1 MKPAPSHRPSRA
13 LRRFAVIAATAFAFV
28 LSGLIAVPAQAA
40 PDYIYPTASR
50 TVSDNFADHV
60 RRGSANPGTDYA
72 VPVGTSV
79 QAVRAGTVTM
89 SQWWGDGGN
98 AVRIDH
104 GGGVVTEYLHN
115 SVLRVSVGQRVQQGE
130 TIALSG
136 NTGSSTGPH
145 LHIVLRINGVNVD
158 FEKYVGTG
166 SGGTLDSSA
175 LTYAAVLADGGTAIA
190 KDDLYGSWTTL
201 TGGVE
206 DIAVAS
212 TAAGPV
218 VVVLT
223 KDGTVLSKHGLGGTW
238 TTQTSGSRAIAL
250 TADETTGVSLAVLQK
265 DGTLI
270 AKTGLNAPWVTLTSG
285 VSDVSIASDPVHG
298 LTVAAVMGDSVVVK
312 SGLFG
317 GWVPVVSPAV
327 RVAVASDSVNGPT
340 IVALSTTGVVWAKTG
355 ISAPWLTLTSGVT
368 SIAVASD
375 PSTGP
380 TVGVIQSNG
389 DAIVKSGA
397 LNAPWVGVVSG
408 AQQLSI
414 NSDPRRGPTMM
425 YLSTAGGAA
434 VKYGIGGTWTTIT
447 AGATAIA
454 LP

>member
-1 MKPAPSHRPSRA
+1 MKILNSRV
-13 LRRFAVIAATAFAFV
+13 RRGVGVATAALALV
-28 LSGLIAVPAQAA
+28 GLTLTTVPAQAA
-40 PDYIYPTASR
+40 PDYIYPTHSR
-50 TVSDNFADHV
+50 QVSDTFADHV
-60 RRGSANPGTDYA
+60 SRGSSNPGTDYA

-89 SQWWGDGGN
+89 AGWWGDGGN
-98 AVRIDH
+98 TVRIDH

-115 SVLRVSVGQRVQQGE
+115 SALLVSNGQRVQQGE
-130 TIALSG
+130 SIARSG

-166 SGGTLDSSA
+166 SSAPVSSSA

-201 TGGVE
+201 TSNVE
-206 DIAVAS
+206 KTVVAS

-218 VVVLT
+218 VVVLL
-223 KDGTVLSKHGLGGTW
+223 KNGTVLSKQGLGGTW
-238 TTQTSGSRAIAL
+238 TTQTSGARAIAL
-250 TADETTGVSLAVLQK
+250 TADETTGVSLAVLLST
-265 DGTLI
+265 GTLI

-317 GWVPVVSPAV
+317 GWVPIVSPAV
-327 RVAVASDSVNGPT
+327 RVAVASDPANGPT
-340 IVALSTTGVVWAKTG
+340 FVALSTTGVVWAKTG
-355 ISAPWLTLTSGVT
+355 ISAPWVTLTSGAT

-380 TVGVIQSNG
+380 TVGTVQSNG
-389 DAIVKSGA
+389 DVIVKSGT
-397 LNAPWVGVVSG
+397 LYAPWVGVVSH
-408 AQQLSI
+408 AKELVI
-414 NSDPRRGPTMM
+414 NSDPGRGPTMM
-425 YLSTAGGAA
+425 YLSTDGGVA
-434 VKYGIGGTWTTIT
+434 VKYGIGGTWTQIT
-447 AGATAIA
+447 GGATDIA